1 MKIQQIIGSL
11 DSLDVRMLNDRR
23 HFARF
28 AQFLLDTFD
37 FLNLALLGTNAEENF
52 DGDRHIEVSS
62 ELIKPY
68 ATPERVAKLY
78 ALADFFTY
86 QANQKLYIKALIPAP
101 VVKDEEGS
109 AELEDY
115 GIHVPDEFRLHPGN
129 VFRTHRGVVELYAG
143 AQAAM
148 QKPALNAFA
157 DHLDTVLGYLEEQE
171 GEHAV
176 HFTDLKKELK
186 AIREQARNQ
195 QLLNPPAEG
204 LNTLKTLQHFQKKCD
219 HAMLSA
225 IHRAKREAPA
235 MQSLVMR
242 ILDAVQRL
250 FKEHIPKLM
259 HKISGTRPTNPL
271 YEYRFNAVGKNSKTP
286 WMKKMEI
293 VAASHELQK
302 AP

>member
-11 DSLDVRMLNDRR
+11 DALDVSMLNDRR
-23 HFARF
+23 YFARF
-28 AQFLLDTFD
+28 AQFLLDTYN
-37 FLNLALLGTNAEENF
+37 FLNSALAGDNDEENF
-52 DGDRHIEVSS
+52 DADRHIEVSS
-62 ELIKPY
+62 QMLKPY
-68 ATPERVAKLY
+68 ATPERVTKLY
-78 ALADFFTY
+78 VLADFFSY
-86 QANQKLYIKALIPAP
+86 LANQKQYIKALIPIP

-115 GIHVPDEFRLHPGN
+115 GVNVPEEFRLHPGN
-129 VFRTHRGVVELYAG
+129 VFRTVRGVVELYAG
-143 AQAAM
+143 TQEAL

-157 DHLDTVLGYLEEQE
+157 DHLDTVLSYLEQQE

-176 HFTDLKKELK
+176 QFTDLKADLMV
-186 AIREQARNQ
+186 IREQARNQ

-204 LNTLKTLQHFQKKCD
+204 LNTLKTVQIFQKKCD

-242 ILDAVQRL
+242 ILDAVVRL
-250 FKEHIPKLM
+250 FREHIPNFM

-271 YEYRFNAVGKNSKTP
+271 YEYRFNAVRNSSETP

-293 VAASHELQK
+293 VAVAHERHK